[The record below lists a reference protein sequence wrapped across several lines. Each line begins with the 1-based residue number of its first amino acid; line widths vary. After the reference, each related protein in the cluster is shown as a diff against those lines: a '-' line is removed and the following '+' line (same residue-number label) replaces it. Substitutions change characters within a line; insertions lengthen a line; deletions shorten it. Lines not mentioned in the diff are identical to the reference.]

1 MKKIDKTSL
10 RAEEE
15 YGCNSSL
22 LQLEAIAKMHQ
33 AINLQAPAQRTEIRR
48 NLIENHVPAVF
59 VVDDEPRMCRSLT
72 AILRN
77 SGYQAAY
84 STSGESSLE
93 NIGRRNIDL
102 ILSDIHMPGL
112 DGFELLERILTK
124 MPGTPVIMMTGDAT
138 VDSAVK
144 ALRKGAYDYLKKP
157 FEPEELLKTV
167 ENALQQKMLLQR
179 TRILDNR
186 LKISERRFRFLLQN
200 IPDMIY
206 TLDPAGRFKY
216 INDPVAQTFGYRS
229 TDLVGKNYE
238 SILWD
243 EDISYARWRF
253 NERRTG
259 PRATSGMTL
268 RLKPGP
274 RQTNGGNANGDF
286 TIIEL
291 HATGVYRKEKTNGK
305 AYLIGTYGVIRNMS
319 QYNNMHENPSDA
331 KKLEKAIGNVLSE
344 IGQDLNDM
352 LSSTQ
357 NITSALKYKMR
368 PGNPYLQLFG
378 LVENYIKNSRY
389 RVRHLLRLANG
400 GKLDNQRLSVRRN
413 TRKVTFRLKSSK
425 ARQVSLAGDF
435 NGWDAGANPLRKDK
449 DGLWVTSLVL
459 PAGRYEFKFNV
470 DGKWRENVEDES
482 TVPNSCGTFNN
493 VVNVGET

>member
-1 MKKIDKTSL
+1 MK
-10 RAEEE
+10 
-15 YGCNSSL
+15 
-22 LQLEAIAKMHQ
+22 Q
-33 AINLQAPAQRTEIRR
+33 
-48 NLIENHVPAVF
+48 VPAIF
-59 VVDDEPRMCRSLT
+59 IVDDEQRMCQSLT

-77 SGYQAAY
+77 YGYQAAY
-84 STSGESSLE
+84 ATSGDSVLE

-102 ILSDIHMPGL
+102 VLSDIHMPGL
-112 DGFELLERILTK
+112 DGFELLEQILSK
-124 MPGTPVIMMTGDAT
+124 IPGTPVIMMTGDAT
-138 VDSAVK
+138 VDTAVK

-167 ENALQQKMLLQR
+167 ENALQQKLLLNR

-186 LKISERRFRFLLQN
+186 LKLSERRFRFMLQN

-229 TDLVGKNYE
+229 ADLVGKNYE

-243 EDISYARWRF
+243 EDLPYARWRF

-274 RQTNGGNANGDF
+274 RQTDDGNANGHF
-286 TIIEL
+286 SVIEL
-291 HATGVYRKEKTNGK
+291 HATGVYRKEKTTGK
-305 AYLIGTYGVIRNMS
+305 ACHIGTYGVIRNMS
-319 QYNNMHENPSDA
+319 QYNNVHENPSDA
-331 KKLEKAIGNVLSE
+331 KKFEKERSKVLSV

-357 NITSALKYKMR
+357 GITSALKNKMQSS
-368 PGNPYLQLFG
+368 NPYLQLFG

-389 RVRHLLRLANG
+389 QVRRLLWLANG
-400 GKLDNQRLSVRRN
+400 GKLDDQRLGVKREN
-413 TRKVTFRLKSSK
+413 HKVTFRLKSPK
-425 ARQVSLAGDF
+425 ASQVSLAGDF
-435 NGWDAGANPLRKDK
+435 NGWDAEKNPLRKDK
-449 DGLWVTSLVL
+449 DGLWVTTLVL
-459 PAGRYEFKFNV
+459 PAGRYEFKFMV
-470 DGKWRENVEDES
+470 DGKWRESLEDEL
-482 TVPNSCGTFNN
+482 TAPNSYGSFNN